1 MPKGKMKETPEDQA
15 VTKKALENSGAAL
28 LAYVEGIEDLDERAA
43 ELKEQRKA
51 KLAAAKSEGYD
62 PKAIKMVIKRR
73 AETSEQAAAR
83 AELGAVA
90 ELYLV
95 AVTDAENA

>member
-28 LAYVEGIEDLDERAA
+28 LAFVEGVEDIEERMV
-43 ELKEQRKA
+43 ELKAQRKA
-51 KLAAAKSEGYD
+51 KLDAAKSEGYD
-62 PKAIKMVIKRR
+62 PKAIKAVVKRR
-73 AETSEQAAAR
+73 AETPEQAAAR
-83 AELGAVA
+83 AELGATA

-95 AVTDAENA
+95 AVTDAENV